1 MDYEYWKE
9 PESDFLMHYGRK
21 GMKWY
26 QSIYGSLKEGY
37 RSRRTASRMAKI
49 ANIKE
54 KARVVEERYKAEQ
67 AKANAAKQLATVRQ
81 QTKEIVEK
89 DKRAAKERK
98 QAIKERARQE
108 KIERAKAAASAK
120 EQKNQNSST
129 NDAQPKSLTGQMS
142 ARAVAMKMGSYSDT
156 DLTNALKRLQTEKAI
171 RGLANEEAE
180 RAKSPLKKYLSK
192 TSNALVDQLSSRAV
206 GYATDKITKFA
217 FGKLDAHSAKN
228 KNSATEDDSIDDK
241 KKTGKGKVV
250 WNTIPNV
257 PTGGPQNINAK
268 QAVSDYARNINSIFG
283 EANDAWSRVSNSTAP
298 HHVAEAWEKTKQA
311 ASQIPWDQ
319 VTNNEKSSNTK
330 FVDTVAEDVKS
341 TPLSNVTDLSVY
353 WKK

>member
-1 MDYEYWKE
+1 MKFMEGVTNDDLIH
-9 PESDFLMHYGRK
+9 SGRK

-129 NDAQPKSLTGQMS
+129 SDAQPKSLTGQMS

-156 DLTNALKRLQTEKAI
+156 DLTSALKRLQTEKAI

-217 FGKLDAHSAKN
+217 FGKLDANLAKN
-228 KNSATEDDSIDDK
+228 KNSATENDSIDDK

-257 PTGGPQNINAK
+257 PTGGPQNIKAK

-311 ASQIPWDQ
+311 ASQIPLDQ
-319 VTNNEKSSNTK
+319 VINNKKSSNTK

>member
-1 MDYEYWKE
+1 MKFMEGVTND
-9 PESDFLMHYGRK
+9 DLIHYGRK

-129 NDAQPKSLTGQMS
+129 SDAQPKSLTGQMS

-206 GYATDKITKFA
+206 GYATDKITKYV

-228 KNSATEDDSIDDK
+228 KNSATENDSIDDK
-241 KKTGKGKVV
+241 KKTGKGKVA

-257 PTGGPQNINAK
+257 PTGGPQNIKAK

-298 HHVAEAWEKTKQA
+298 HHVAEAWEKTKRA
-311 ASQIPWDQ
+311 ALQIPWDQ
-319 VTNNEKSSNTK
+319 ATNNKKSSNIK

>member
-1 MDYEYWKE
+1 MKFMEGVTND
-9 PESDFLMHYGRK
+9 DLIHYGRK

-129 NDAQPKSLTGQMS
+129 SDAQPKSLTGQMS

-192 TSNALVDQLSSRAV
+192 ASNALVDQLSSRAV
-206 GYATDKITKFA
+206 GYATNKITNFA
-217 FGKLDAHSAKN
+217 FGKLDARLAKN
-228 KNSATEDDSIDDK
+228 KNSATEDDSINDK
-241 KKTGKGKVV
+241 KKTGKVV

-257 PTGGPQNINAK
+257 PTGGPQNIKAK

-298 HHVAEAWEKTKQA
+298 HHVAEAWEKTKRA

-319 VTNNEKSSNTK
+319 ATNNKKSSNTK